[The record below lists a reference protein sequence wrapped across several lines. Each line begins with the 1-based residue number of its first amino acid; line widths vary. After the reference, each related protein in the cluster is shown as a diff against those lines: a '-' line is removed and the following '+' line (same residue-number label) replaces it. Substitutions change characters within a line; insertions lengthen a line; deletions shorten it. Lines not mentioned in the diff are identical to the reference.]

1 MLVDLAG
8 NPDAPVARLA
18 ERSADAHYRR
28 IPGFVRAYFVT
39 KKLDEFAEDQVRK
52 GKLNRPQAGYFSVG
66 EVLALQRDELA
77 VEREKFFGARLSS
90 VLEDMAGEEKGLDPE
105 LASLA
110 EMNLPEFE
118 KYIELLAALRG
129 AFHRQYITEC
139 LDALMQKNRP
149 GALLVQGRTRN
160 APRRFVLD
168 SRLLEVL
175 LQIAVLQPTQ
185 KGFRTGE
192 MRIDELLAF
201 LRQRYGLYID
211 QLPEGEGFG
220 PASIEDRQALRDN
233 VTAFVS
239 RLREI
244 GFFRDLSDAFVTQTV
259 IPRYRIEETAE
270 ETGS

>member
-1 MLVDLAG
+1 MTL
-8 NPDAPVARLA
+8 
-18 ERSADAHYRR
+18 S
-28 IPGFVRAYFVT
+28 
-39 KKLDEFAEDQVRK
+39 EFD
-52 GKLNRPQAGYFSVG
+52 
-66 EVLALQRDELA
+66 
-77 VEREKFFGARLSS
+77 
-90 VLEDMAGEEKGLDPE
+90 
-105 LASLA
+105 
-110 EMNLPEFE
+110 
-118 KYIELLAALRG
+118 KYIEVIVALRG
-129 AFHRQYITEC
+129 SFQRDFIIKC
-139 LDALMQKNRP
+139 LDSLMQKNRP

-192 MRIDELLAF
+192 MRIDELLAL

-259 IPRYRIEETAE
+259 TPRYRIEETAE
-270 ETGS
+270 ETGT

>member
-1 MLVDLAG
+1 
-8 NPDAPVARLA
+8 
-18 ERSADAHYRR
+18 
-28 IPGFVRAYFVT
+28 
-39 KKLDEFAEDQVRK
+39 
-52 GKLNRPQAGYFSVG
+52 
-66 EVLALQRDELA
+66 VLSLQRDELA

-110 EMNLPEFE
+110 KMTLSEFD
-118 KYIELLAALRG
+118 KYIEVIVALRG
-129 AFHRQYITEC
+129 SFQRDFIIKC
-139 LDALMQKNRP
+139 LDSLMQKNRP
-149 GALLVQGRTRN
+149 GALLVQGRTRS

-192 MRIDELLAF
+192 MRIDELLGL

-259 IPRYRIEETAE
+259 TPRYRIEEIAE
-270 ETGS
+270 EAGS